1 MYVPRIVN
9 YDHVFACIFIYL
21 TTSPIIF
28 IYRAI
33 FRLYIPLC
41 VCISGVGLTWYS
53 CLRIQYLPLYIHRYP
68 NYKLHNFLHF
78 TYALLIINMALNLT

>member
-1 MYVPRIVN
+1 MKLNTHIYISMYVPRIVK

-28 IYRAI
+28 IYRVI

-53 CLRIQYLPLYIHRYP
+53 CLRIQYLPLYIGIQIT
-68 NYKLHNFLHF
+68 NCIIFDTLHML
-78 TYALLIINMALNLT
+78 Y